1 VGENQQDG
9 LGSVEARHLGESLN
23 LIREDIKDLRNDFK
37 QELRDGLASR
47 PTHSDLGALDK
58 ILSERMKQD
67 REFFDARMEALKK
80 ELSDIKKDEDQIEDE
95 EPDWLSEESKNR
107 VRRRPDYQQVESTCS
122 ACE

>member
-1 VGENQQDG
+1 MGENQQDG
-9 LGSVEARHLGESLN
+9 MGSVEARHLGESLN

-67 REFFDARMEALKK
+67 REFFDARMDALKK
-80 ELSDIKKDEDQIEDE
+80 ELSDIKADVKKTQEEKDQLKRYAIGGF
-95 EPDWLSEESKNR
+95 LTAMGTIAGTNLFG
-107 VRRRPDYQQVESTCS
+107 YLT
-122 ACE
+122 